1 MPLPAALQTL
11 IDEVDAAQQEARRL
25 VDGLDEHQ
33 ANWRPD
39 DGRGWSVVQCL
50 DHLARMNV
58 FYVGAV
64 MPAARAAA
72 KTPGAFAGLHPG
84 WFGRWFIRSMEP
96 PVKRKLTAPIAQV
109 KPGPQISREQ
119 AVDAFAAS
127 HGPYRELVA
136 LAAETNPDRVI
147 VHNPFYRRVRMKLST
162 VLLIVPAHDRRHLWQ
177 ARNVVEAITKVRSEK

>member
-25 VDGLDEHQ
+25 VDGLDESQ
-33 ANWRPD
+33 VNWQPPD
-39 DGRGWSVVQCL
+39 GGWSVVQCL

-64 MPAARAAA
+64 MPAARRAA

-84 WFGRWFIRSMEP
+84 WFGRWFVRSMEP
-96 PVKRKLTAPIAQV
+96 PVKRKLKAPIAQV
-109 KPGPQISREQ
+109 KPGPQISCEQ
-119 AVDAFAAS
+119 AVDAFVAS

-147 VHNPFYRRVRMKLST
+147 VHNPFYKRVRMKLST

-177 ARNVVEAITKVRSEK
+177 ARNVVETLRSEK